1 MAESKEELLRQKAR
15 KIMDTFSDE
24 VAQMYLYGTPDD
36 QTEIIKKHLLPDL
49 EQDIIELLDDEY
61 TKRVQENKNDEKSN
75 ILAWHLGNILRLG
88 TKNDRFLAWCVT
100 LDPGELESVFQG
112 QANKDKFFQDLDT
125 HTPSEIEKLS
135 EILPGNNKCVVIVK
149 RLKNPPKIVKITS
162 NKQSQIDLSEV
173 IVIGDVDASGYKF
186 PKPND
191 KTKTIFN
198 TLPMAIIG
206 KFDCSGWDKN
216 LFTLI
221 DKLPF
226 ADTIDCSFSINS
238 LDDLIGKLPNDLKT
252 LVVQEPLIKPN
263 SLQNDAKKLQSEQKF
278 METYP
283 NLMIVDTKGK
293 YNLAD
298 TVNQLTTSTKKDKQ
312 KPVAKK
318 VDSKTQPAQPT
329 KKQEKTYTIDELV
342 AMFPDTDSEKLHQ
355 WIEQEIKDIY
365 VMNNPTILENEKT
378 LEKKFN
384 ILPVRFRNHPFA

>member
-36 QTEIIKKHLLPDL
+36 QTEIIRKYILPDL
-49 EQDIIELLDDEY
+49 EQDIIELLDY
-61 TKRVQENKNDEKSN
+61 KHAKRVQENKDGEKDN
-75 ILAWHLGNILRLG
+75 ILAWHLGNVLRLG

-112 QANKDKFFQDLDT
+112 QANKDKFFQDLDA

-135 EILPGNNKCVVIVK
+135 EILPSNNKTVVIVK

-162 NKQSQIDLSEV
+162 NKQSHVDLSEV

-191 KTKTIFN
+191 ETRTIFN
-198 TLPMAIIG
+198 TLPMAVIG
-206 KFDCSGWDKN
+206 KFDCSGWDKK
-216 LFTLI
+216 LFALI

-226 ADTIDCSFSINS
+226 AETIDCSFSINS
-238 LDDLIGKLPNDLKT
+238 LDDLIGKLPDDPQT
-252 LVVQEPLIKPN
+252 IVVQETLIKPN
-263 SLQNDAKKLQSEQKF
+263 ALQNDQEKLQSGQKF
-278 METYP
+278 LETYP
-283 NLMIVDTKGK
+283 NLVIVDAKGK

-298 TVNQLTTSTKKDKQ
+298 TIKQLTTPIQEVEQ

-318 VDSKTQPAQPT
+318 VVQKPQPT
-329 KKQEKTYTIDELV
+329 QTVKKQEKTYTIDEV
-342 AMFPDTDSEKLHQ
+342 IAMFPETDPEKLHQ
-355 WIEQEIKDIY
+355 WIEQEIKDKHKQ
-365 VMNNPTILENEKT
+365 TDESTGQT
-378 LEKKFN
+378 LLTQKAVNRITDLVAKD
-384 ILPVRFRNHPFA
+384 